1 MNISNSRRCATSA
14 IANCPSPAP
23 RCRLTH
29 RPTPPNPLLRQRR
42 QSLHLAAAAAVAV
55 AAAVVVVVVAAAAA
69 AAVSSNCISVVEG
82 PLCPFDYQ
90 IDLRHNFDKQH
101 IPPSH
106 VDASFINT
114 TL

>member
-1 MNISNSRRCATSA
+1 MIEAKTITASAPAA
-14 IANCPSPAP
+14 IAAAV
-23 RCRLTH
+23 
-29 RPTPPNPLLRQRR
+29 
-42 QSLHLAAAAAVAV
+42 AAAAAVAV
-55 AAAVVVVVVAAAAA
+55 AAAVVVVVVVVAAAAA
-69 AAVSSNCISVVEG
+69 AAVSSNCISAVEG